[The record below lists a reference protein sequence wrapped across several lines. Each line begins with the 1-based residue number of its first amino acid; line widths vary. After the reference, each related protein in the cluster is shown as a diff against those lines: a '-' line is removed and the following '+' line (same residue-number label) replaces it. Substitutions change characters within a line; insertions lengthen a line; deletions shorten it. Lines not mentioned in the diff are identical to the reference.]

1 MTDSSPC
8 RVVLDYDKD
17 QVVFDGQVLPFPL
30 TAVRA
35 QAVVAD
41 GRATVTLVLEVDE
54 VQSIAEPPRKPDDV
68 ADTWTAPA
76 PEQMFED
83 QLDAIRKSAQS
94 RG

>member
-54 VQSIAEPPRKPDDV
+54 VQSIAEPPRKPDVDV
-68 ADTWTAPA
+68 EQWTAPA

-83 QLDAIRKSAQS
+83 QLDAIRKSAQ
-94 RG
+94 RRA

>member
-1 MTDSSPC
+1 MAEFTPC
-8 RVVLDYDKD
+8 RVVLDYDND
-17 QVVFDGQVLPFPL
+17 QVLFDGEPLPFPL
-30 TAVRA
+30 TAIDA
-35 QAVVAD
+35 QACAAN

>member
-17 QVVFDGQVLPFPL
+17 QVVFDGQALPVPL
-30 TAVRA
+30 SAVRA
-35 QAVVAD
+35 QATVAD

-54 VQSIAEPPRKPDDV
+54 VQSIAEPPRKPD
-68 ADTWTAPA
+68 ADTWTAPQ
-76 PEQMFED
+76 PERMFED
-83 QLDAIRKSAQS
+83 QLDAIRQGAR